1 MASKTHSSSLHVT
14 HFHLHLTCTNFFLRN
29 LSGILM
35 TQGEMNGKPMVQKPS
50 KPSTYYNK
58 NKIREEWFPGI
69 SELYSVSPAR
79 EWQETGNRKKD
90 LFFRSE
96 RKSIMVIYGV
106 ALLAGCYMA
115 GNVIGDVLGA
125 LLGVKANIGGVG
137 FAMLF
142 LIIIS
147 SWAQQKGIMK
157 APEEQGIKWWSAMYI
172 PVVVAMSSIQNV
184 AAALSGGVVAILG
197 GLLAVAIGF
206 LMIPVLAGKK
216 QKETV
221 AEDSLAHSK

>member
-1 MASKTHSSSLHVT
+1 
-14 HFHLHLTCTNFFLRN
+14 
-29 LSGILM
+29 
-35 TQGEMNGKPMVQKPS
+35 
-50 KPSTYYNK
+50 
-58 NKIREEWFPGI
+58 
-69 SELYSVSPAR
+69 
-79 EWQETGNRKKD
+79 
-90 LFFRSE
+90 
-96 RKSIMVIYGV
+96 MVIYGV

-115 GNVIGDVLGA
+115 GNVIGDILGA

-147 SWAQQKGIMK
+147 AWAQQKGIMK

-197 GLLAVAIGF
+197 GLLAVTIGF
-206 LMIPVLAGKK
+206 LMIPVLSGKK

-221 AEDSLAHSK
+221 AEDSLPHSK

>member
-1 MASKTHSSSLHVT
+1 
-14 HFHLHLTCTNFFLRN
+14 
-29 LSGILM
+29 
-35 TQGEMNGKPMVQKPS
+35 
-50 KPSTYYNK
+50 
-58 NKIREEWFPGI
+58 
-69 SELYSVSPAR
+69 
-79 EWQETGNRKKD
+79 
-90 LFFRSE
+90 
-96 RKSIMVIYGV
+96 MVIYGV

-125 LLGVKANIGGVG
+125 LLDVKANIGGVG

-147 SWAQQKGIMK
+147 AWAQQKGIMK

-197 GLLAVAIGF
+197 GLLAVVIGF
-206 LMIPVLAGKK
+206 LLIPVLSGKK
-216 QKETV
+216 SKETV
-221 AEDSLAHSK
+221 SEESLAHSK

>member
-1 MASKTHSSSLHVT
+1 
-14 HFHLHLTCTNFFLRN
+14 
-29 LSGILM
+29 
-35 TQGEMNGKPMVQKPS
+35 
-50 KPSTYYNK
+50 
-58 NKIREEWFPGI
+58 
-69 SELYSVSPAR
+69 
-79 EWQETGNRKKD
+79 
-90 LFFRSE
+90 
-96 RKSIMVIYGV
+96 MVIYGV

-115 GNVIGDVLGA
+115 GNVIGDILGA

-147 SWAQQKGIMK
+147 AWAQQKGIMK

-197 GLLAVAIGF
+197 GLLAVVIGF
-206 LMIPVLAGKK
+206 LMIPVLSGKK
-216 QKETV
+216 QKGTV

>member
-1 MASKTHSSSLHVT
+1 
-14 HFHLHLTCTNFFLRN
+14 
-29 LSGILM
+29 
-35 TQGEMNGKPMVQKPS
+35 
-50 KPSTYYNK
+50 
-58 NKIREEWFPGI
+58 
-69 SELYSVSPAR
+69 
-79 EWQETGNRKKD
+79 
-90 LFFRSE
+90 
-96 RKSIMVIYGV
+96 MVIYGV

-197 GLLAVAIGF
+197 GLLAVVIGF
-206 LMIPVLAGKK
+206 LLIPVLSGKK
-216 QKETV
+216 SKETV
-221 AEDSLAHSK
+221 SEESLAHSK

>member
-1 MASKTHSSSLHVT
+1 
-14 HFHLHLTCTNFFLRN
+14 
-29 LSGILM
+29 
-35 TQGEMNGKPMVQKPS
+35 
-50 KPSTYYNK
+50 
-58 NKIREEWFPGI
+58 
-69 SELYSVSPAR
+69 
-79 EWQETGNRKKD
+79 
-90 LFFRSE
+90 
-96 RKSIMVIYGV
+96 MVIYGV

-147 SWAQQKGIMK
+147 AWAQQKGIMK

-197 GLLAVAIGF
+197 GLLAVVIGF
-206 LMIPVLAGKK
+206 FLIPVLAGKK

-221 AEDSLAHSK
+221 SEDSLAHSK

>member
-1 MASKTHSSSLHVT
+1 
-14 HFHLHLTCTNFFLRN
+14 
-29 LSGILM
+29 
-35 TQGEMNGKPMVQKPS
+35 
-50 KPSTYYNK
+50 
-58 NKIREEWFPGI
+58 
-69 SELYSVSPAR
+69 
-79 EWQETGNRKKD
+79 
-90 LFFRSE
+90 
-96 RKSIMVIYGV
+96 MVIYGV

-115 GNVIGDVLGA
+115 GNVIGDILGA

-206 LMIPVLAGKK
+206 LMIPVLSGKK
-216 QKETV
+216 AKETV
-221 AEDSLAHSK
+221 AEDSLEHSK

>member
-1 MASKTHSSSLHVT
+1 
-14 HFHLHLTCTNFFLRN
+14 
-29 LSGILM
+29 
-35 TQGEMNGKPMVQKPS
+35 
-50 KPSTYYNK
+50 
-58 NKIREEWFPGI
+58 
-69 SELYSVSPAR
+69 
-79 EWQETGNRKKD
+79 
-90 LFFRSE
+90 
-96 RKSIMVIYGV
+96 MVIYGV

-115 GNVIGDVLGA
+115 GNVIGELLGA

-147 SWAQQKGIMK
+147 AWAQQKGIMK

-197 GLLAVAIGF
+197 GLLAVAVGF
-206 LMIPVLAGKK
+206 LMIPVLSGKRV
-216 QKETV
+216 KETV
-221 AEDSLAHSK
+221 SEESLAHGK

>member
-1 MASKTHSSSLHVT
+1 
-14 HFHLHLTCTNFFLRN
+14 
-29 LSGILM
+29 
-35 TQGEMNGKPMVQKPS
+35 
-50 KPSTYYNK
+50 
-58 NKIREEWFPGI
+58 
-69 SELYSVSPAR
+69 
-79 EWQETGNRKKD
+79 
-90 LFFRSE
+90 
-96 RKSIMVIYGV
+96 MVIYGV

-115 GNVIGDVLGA
+115 GNVIGDILGA

-147 SWAQQKGIMK
+147 AWAQQKGIMK

-197 GLLAVAIGF
+197 GLLAVVIGF
-206 LMIPVLAGKK
+206 LLIPVLSGKK

-221 AEDSLAHSK
+221 SEESLAHSK